1 MRPFRVRLPAKTQGN
16 GPWAIASFIA
26 IPLFF
31 CSLMASTLAQE
42 KAHVFQWNGPHHL
55 ITIWH
60 EPTSANEARIW
71 LWALLPP
78 VLLSIVGW
86 VCTRIPLGWYVACGA
101 AIVEAFGVTH
111 KLDTW
116 TKHHSQRFPLG
127 VDLIPSSNPTS
138 NAYDQGEWEHQARQT
153 VLSLMHWTVGLAAA
167 AIVVMA
173 ALYVRRRYFARKPF
187 VATDEDVLEGVH
199 APTAT
204 GAGIPAE

>member
-1 MRPFRVRLPAKTQGN
+1 MDAVRAFLRRGN
-16 GPWAIASFIA
+16 RSRGPWAIASFIA

-31 CSLMASTLAQE
+31 SALMASTLAQE
-42 KAHVFQWNGPHHL
+42 KPYVIQWKGAHRL
-55 ITIWH
+55 ITMWH
-60 EPTSANEARIW
+60 EPTSATEARIW

-78 VLLSIVGW
+78 VLLSLVGW

-116 TKHHSQRFPLG
+116 TRHHSQRFPLG
-127 VDLIPSSNPTS
+127 VDLIPSFNATS
-138 NAYDQGEWEHQARQT
+138 NAYDQGEWEKQARET

-167 AIVVMA
+167 SIVVMA
-173 ALYVRRRYFARKPF
+173 ALWIRKRYFARKPF
-187 VATDEDVLEGVH
+187 EATDQDVLEGVH